1 MKDVLP
7 DLSKGYTDKLDSK
20 DQQKLMKMS
29 DEERRDEIMQ
39 RLGSV
44 LRDVVAFY
52 SVTKVLQLWLRS
64 MGG

>member
-1 MKDVLP
+1 MQ
-7 DLSKGYTDKLDSK
+7 

-44 LRDVVAFY
+44 PRDGAAACLN
-52 SVTKVLQLWLRS
+52 KVLRPLLRN
-64 MGG
+64 MEG